1 MILYI
6 CRSLSWICVIVVTIL
21 VTIGDSGPSSL
32 KSDLEKIT
40 NEHDQLLIQL
50 ELDKNESDKELSI
63 VFRSRVDFRNKEE
76 EQESKISKLKQ
87 EVDGVSKKIAD
98 LNKKNEIKETEL
110 KSVKEKLSNASVPI
124 VEIENKSRPLLEK
137 KKKLE
142 EEMLELNKNLASIK
156 SETDKV
162 QSKFK
167 SLENLRNLAKDNFK
181 EEQDR
186 LMEVIKKPYNIYF
199 GDSVSIEVANRA
211 PSGKGFFIN
220 QGYEDGF
227 LDGME
232 FLTKNNSAS
241 SNLPFRLK
249 ASLVQKNFSFLEFSS
264 EKQVK
269 DSSFADEGQ
278 LLVIERSGVLKDK

>member
-1 MILYI
+1 LILYI

>member
-142 EEMLELNKNLASIK
+142 EEILELNKNLASIK

>member
-50 ELDKNESDKELSI
+50 EIDKNESDKELSI

>member
-50 ELDKNESDKELSI
+50 EIDKNESDKELSI

-142 EEMLELNKNLASIK
+142 EDMLELNKNLASIK

>member
-142 EEMLELNKNLASIK
+142 EEILELNKNLASIK

-199 GDSVSIEVANRA
+199 GDSVSIEVVTEHHQEKA
-211 PSGKGFFIN
+211 
-220 QGYEDGF
+220 F
-227 LDGME
+227 L
-232 FLTKNNSAS
+232 LTKDTRMV
-241 SNLPFRLK
+241 F
-249 ASLVQKNFSFLEFSS
+249 
-264 EKQVK
+264 
-269 DSSFADEGQ
+269 
-278 LLVIERSGVLKDK
+278 

>member
-6 CRSLSWICVIVVTIL
+6 CRSLSWICLIVVTIL

>member
-110 KSVKEKLSNASVPI
+110 KSVKEQLSNASVPI

-142 EEMLELNKNLASIK
+142 EDMLELNKNLASIK

>member
-1 MILYI
+1 
-6 CRSLSWICVIVVTIL
+6 
-21 VTIGDSGPSSL
+21 
-32 KSDLEKIT
+32 
-40 NEHDQLLIQL
+40 
-50 ELDKNESDKELSI
+50 
-63 VFRSRVDFRNKEE
+63 
-76 EQESKISKLKQ
+76 
-87 EVDGVSKKIAD
+87 
-98 LNKKNEIKETEL
+98 
-110 KSVKEKLSNASVPI
+110 
-124 VEIENKSRPLLEK
+124 
-137 KKKLE
+137 
-142 EEMLELNKNLASIK
+142 MLELNKNLASIK

-232 FLTKNNSAS
+232 FLTKII
-241 SNLPFRLK
+241 
-249 ASLVQKNFSFLEFSS
+249 
-264 EKQVK
+264 
-269 DSSFADEGQ
+269 Q
-278 LLVIERSGVLKDK
+278 LAQTYHLG

>member
-124 VEIENKSRPLLEK
+124 VEIQNKSRPLLEK
-137 KKKLE
+137 KKMLE
-142 EEMLELNKNLASIK
+142 EEILELNKNLASIK
-156 SETDKV
+156 SETDVV